1 MSRRAL
7 HRVAFTLIE
16 LLVVIA
22 IIAILIGLL
31 LPAVQKVRE
40 AAGRMQNSRILAT
53 LGASLHNYNEQADG
67 LARETAAAIS
77 RYIEQDN
84 INLEDAAS
92 QKVRYEMLAGD
103 VAAVIDDMQE
113 AGRGKLSKEDRR
125 ALQEGIHA
133 AKELE
138 RGLRANARVF
148 GFLLRHEG
156 DMEMPPPTDNG
167 SLEKQLRELKLVQV
181 GGHLPEVVVSSL
193 GIK

>member
-7 HRVAFTLIE
+7 HRAAFTLIE

-40 AAGRMQNSRILAT
+40 AASRMQRSRTLAT
-53 LGASLHNYNEQADG
+53 FGIGLHNYSEQAAT
-67 LARETAAAIS
+67 LADETTAAIS
-77 RYIEQDN
+77 RYIEQDS
-84 INLEDAAS
+84 ISPEDASS

-103 VAAVIDDMQE
+103 VAALIDDMQE
-113 AGRGKLSKEDRR
+113 AGRGKLSKEDRK
-125 ALQEGIHA
+125 ALQDGLQA
-133 AKELE
+133 ARELE
-138 RGLRANARVF
+138 RGLSANARVF

-156 DMEMPPPTDNG
+156 DMPPPTDNG